1 MSKPLDSGLRRN
13 DDNDLADE
21 ACRVYSCAI
30 ILSLTC
36 LFMPMT
42 KPDKQALIIGAGG
55 GIGGAMTRLLLENGY
70 AVFAAGRGGL
80 EGHAALWAWRAAGP
94 GKLRLLAMDM
104 ASQDSIEAGFGRI
117 SAETKRLHLV
127 FNCTGLLHDQDLR
140 PEKKLE
146 DAALENLLQSFAVNA
161 AGPLLVARYALPL
174 LKHDQPS
181 VLASMSARVGS
192 ISDNRLGGWYG
203 YRASKAAQNMITKT
217 LSIELARRSPN
228 TICVGLHPGTVNTRL
243 SKPFQGN
250 VRPGQLKTASEAAG
264 HLYRVIHGLKPADH
278 GKVLAWDGGEI
289 PP

>member
-1 MSKPLDSGLRRN
+1 MAGSLVLPVPSQRRRKGQKCLNSAWKSVTGARSCREIRCSWGILILISGL
-13 DDNDLADE
+13 D
-21 ACRVYSCAI
+21 
-30 ILSLTC
+30 ILE
-36 LFMPMT
+36 
-42 KPDKQALIIGAGG
+42 IG
-55 GIGGAMTRLLLENGY
+55 RLSFLYPLED
-70 AVFAAGRGGL
+70 
-80 EGHAALWAWRAAGP
+80 HAELRAWRAAGP
-94 GKLRLLAMDM
+94 EKLRLLAMDM

-117 SAETKRLHLV
+117 GAETGRLHLV

-146 DAALENLLQSFAVNA
+146 DAALANLLKSFAVNA

-192 ISDNRLGGWYG
+192 ISDNRLGGWYA

-228 TICVGLHPGTVNTRL
+228 TICVGLHPGTVDTRL

-250 VRPGQLKTASEAAG
+250 VRPGQLKSASEAAG
-264 HLYRVIHGLKPADH
+264 HLYRVIHGLQPADH

>member
-1 MSKPLDSGLRRN
+1 
-13 DDNDLADE
+13 
-21 ACRVYSCAI
+21 
-30 ILSLTC
+30 
-36 LFMPMT
+36 MT
-42 KPDKQALIIGAGG
+42 KSDKQALIIGAGG

-80 EGHAALWAWRAAGP
+80 EDNAELRAWRAAGP
-94 GKLRLLAMDM
+94 EKLRLLAMDM

-117 SAETKRLHLV
+117 GAETGRLHLV
-127 FNCTGLLHDQDLR
+127 FNCAGLLHDQDMR
-140 PEKKLE
+140 PEKRLE
-146 DAALENLLQSFAVNA
+146 DAALENLLKSFAVNA

-192 ISDNRLGGWYG
+192 ISDNRLGGWYA

-228 TICVGLHPGTVNTRL
+228 TICVGLHPGTVDTRL

-264 HLYRVIHGLKPADH
+264 HLYRVIHGLKPTDH